1 MSIQSYVSAITGDVP
16 QSAPLPGQVANS
28 AGGYAYP
35 VDDWTRLD
43 RFLILG
49 AEGGTFYVAE
59 KTLAIENANAV
70 LACLKADGARVVR
83 RIVEVSEGGLAPK
96 NDPAIFA
103 LALAMKKGD
112 DATRK
117 AAQEAVP
124 RACRIGTHLFS
135 LAEAVNALG
144 GWGRGTKRAFAS
156 WYTDREPAKL
166 AYQLAKYQSR
176 NGWSHRDV
184 LRLAKPAGYGTET
197 AHGSLFHWATKG
209 WPDVGTK
216 PHPDAHLRLVWAFE
230 RAKRSESPAET
241 VRLIADYNLPRECV
255 RTEHLNDVGVWDAL
269 LRAGDGMPVTALVR
283 NLGKMTSIGL
293 LAPLSDAARFVADRL
308 GDVDAMRRGRVHPLS
323 ILVALK
329 TYQHGHGEKGKL
341 SWNPAAQVVDALDRG
356 FYAAFKAV
364 TPTNKRWMLALD
376 VSGSM
381 AGAQVAGMTGVD
393 ARTASAAMALVT
405 AAVEPQHAFVAF
417 TASGWGGGRSMHH
430 GYRACLSP
438 LDISPRQRLDDV
450 VRAVGSLQMGG
461 TDCALPM
468 LYATANKIPVDVFA
482 IYTDSETWAGE
493 VHPIVALQRY
503 RQATGIPAKMVVVGM
518 VSNGF
523 TIADPADAGQLD
535 VVGFDPGVPALMS
548 HFATS

>member
-1 MSIQSYVSAITGDVP
+1 MSIRAYTDAVTGTTP
-16 QSAPLPGQVANS
+16 QSAPLPGQIANS
-28 AGGYAYP
+28 AGGYAFP

-70 LACLKADGARVVR
+70 LACLKADGLRVVR
-83 RIVEVSEGGLAPK
+83 RIVEVSVGGLAPK

-103 LALAMKKGD
+103 LALAMKRGG

-124 RACRIGTHLFS
+124 RVCRIGTHLFS

-156 WYTDREPAKL
+156 WYTEQAPVRL
-166 AYQLAKYQSR
+166 AHQIAKYQAR

-184 LRLAKPAGYGTET
+184 LRLAKPRGYGAET
-197 AHGSLFHWATKG
+197 PHGSLLHWATKG
-209 WPDVGTK
+209 WPDVGDA
-216 PHPDAHLRLVWAFE
+216 PHPDAHLKLVWAFE
-230 RAKRSESPAET
+230 RAKRSETPAET

-283 NLGKMTSIGL
+283 NLGKMTSVGL
-293 LAPLSDAARFVADRL
+293 LAPLSDAARFAADRL

-323 ILVALK
+323 LLVALK
-329 TYQHGHGEKGKL
+329 TYQQGHGDKGSL
-341 SWNPAAQVVDALDRG
+341 AWSPVAQVVDALDRG

-364 TPTNKRWMLALD
+364 EPTHKRWMLALD

-417 TASGWGGGRSMHH
+417 TASGWGGGPSMH
-430 GYRACLSP
+430 GYPACLSP

-450 VRAVGSLQMGG
+450 IRTMSGLQMGG

-468 LYATANKIPVDVFA
+468 LYTAANKIPVDVFVV
-482 IYTDSETWAGE
+482 YTDSETWAGK

-503 RQATGIPAKMVVVGM
+503 RQAMGIPAKLVVVGM
-518 VSNGF
+518 VANSF
-523 TIADPADAGQLD
+523 TIADPTDAGMLD